1 MMHAF
6 YLPHQSLFKS
16 SNLNVDLTITGP
28 IVTILNETP
37 FSTIYCYSFL
47 SLGIGMGAVMSDT
60 ICWLGW
66 CLAWC
71 LAWDSG
77 VGWLPLPQIGKQA
90 GPSSLNTSTAELK
103 HLTDLEW

>member
-1 MMHAF
+1 MVRRNMRTVLGVGRGGGGLQ
-6 YLPHQSLFKS
+6 LPW
-16 SNLNVDLTITGP
+16 
-28 IVTILNETP
+28 
-37 FSTIYCYSFL
+37 
-47 SLGIGMGAVMSDT
+47 SLGKGAAVMSDT

-71 LAWDSG
+71 LVWDSG